1 MPESDP
7 DNGEINDVDEFL
19 REVDQ
24 IDYDETLV
32 DLVGQGYDV
41 NAPGDQAVAD
51 LLGAWRDDVARVPVD
66 SSRLPSAH
74 TARGELPPTA
84 GGTLSIAEHAARLY
98 IIGNDEAPATG
109 AHVAGDNL
117 TGIAIPDLEQTVLAA
132 LQQGSQSLDSHIG
145 TALACVGEGE
155 DHQQIGGAGE
165 HAKQAYATAIAAAA
179 AAAEAA
185 KDVAAKVQGAQQ
197 AAAAAEEA
205 TRAFLGVVKEIA
217 QKHGG

>member
-1 MPESDP
+1 MPEEPEPARD
-7 DNGEINDVDEFL
+7 DWLDIEAADAYLDAVGNRRDFEGDQLGVTQWRKDVDGEPF
-19 REVDQ
+19 D
-24 IDYDETLV
+24 
-32 DLVGQGYDV
+32 
-41 NAPGDQAVAD
+41 
-51 LLGAWRDDVARVPVD
+51 W
-66 SSRLPSAH
+66 SRTPSAH
-74 TARGELPPTA
+74 TARGELPTTT

-98 IIGNDEAPATG
+98 VIGNDEAPASG
-109 AHVAGDNL
+109 AHAAGDSL
-117 TGIAIPDLEQTVLAA
+117 TGIAIPDLEQTALAA
-132 LQQGSQSLDSHIG
+132 LQEGSQSLDSHIG
-145 TALACVGEGE
+145 TALDCVGEGQ

-179 AAAEAA
+179 AAAKAA